1 MNDAILAEQLR
12 KTGNLMDLLNDEAW
26 VRDADADH
34 ASEEGTVEA
43 GLGLQ
48 PYWDLLKNAAPEA
61 LQQQRWTMRVLSVL
75 LPELKGWLESW
86 QLGRSLEVV
95 YLEAQQCLCSHLRN
109 LTPEQTAWIEALL
122 AAKELALPDEQ
133 TVIRTQSVTM
143 LAQIFTAEDWQAIAN
158 ATAQAMAN
166 DILQI
171 GQSSTAPV
179 ATL

>member
-1 MNDAILAEQLR
+1 MP
-12 KTGNLMDLLNDEAW
+12 
-26 VRDADADH
+26 V
-34 ASEEGTVEA
+34 
-43 GLGLQ
+43 Q
-48 PYWDLLKNAAPEA
+48 PPE
-61 LQQQRWTMRVLSVL
+61 
-75 LPELKGWLESW
+75 K
-86 QLGRSLEVV
+86 
-95 YLEAQQCLCSHLRN
+95 RN